1 MSKVLDT
8 INNIIEGEAQEI
20 RAQESNA
27 LAAMTL
33 ASDNRFRRGADLRAE
48 ADLQLRLKQDLEGDL
63 TEAKAALE
71 NQLGSEIDDMVDTK
85 FEPVLRQAAVDEGL
99 PYNVDAYSNSKFLKK
114 AKDLYVEKGFTQEQA
129 SKILNTVIAYKE
141 NPQQRGLMIGFFDD
155 IMQGGTI
162 DSYRKGFTSL
172 GLYGTLPEGVT
183 GADVQA
189 QFARQK
195 GDSALGRFGEIQD
208 VIQGIDTE
216 MAELRKGDM
225 QIQRATIAP
234 KKDFEFDV
242 QSAFTR
248 EVNEDLATLNKQI
261 KVSDDRIAM
270 FNTLTADGEYNN
282 AQKAELNMLVN
293 EVLADLETGL
303 NKKQKKRIAQT
314 KYNIQFGTQMD
325 RNRKTNA
332 TSLKEQG
339 LRNAI
344 KKLND
349 EIVNIRKT
357 KAEMNTR
364 QKNQISMYEQTFGGT
379 LIEGDKNVYIA
390 TPDVFYDTKIKEVQ
404 QVINILENDLQSF
417 DE

>member
-48 ADLQLRLKQDLEGDL
+48 ADLQLRLKEDLEGDL
-63 TEAKAALE
+63 TEAKTALE
-71 NQLGSEIDDMVDTK
+71 NQLGSEIDDMIDTK
-85 FEPVLRQAAVDEGL
+85 FEPVLRQAAVDEDL
-99 PYNVDAYSNSKFLKK
+99 TYNVEAYSNSSFLNK
-114 AKDLYVEKGFTQEQA
+114 AKELYVEKGFTKEQA

-141 NPQQRGLMIGFFDD
+141 NPQQRGLIIGFFDD

-162 DSYRKGFTSL
+162 DSYRKGFTAL

-183 GADVQA
+183 GADVKA

-208 VIQGIDTE
+208 VIQGIDME

-248 EVNEDLATLNKQI
+248 EVNEDLATLSNQI
-261 KVSDDRIAM
+261 EISNDRIKM
-270 FNTLTADGEYNN
+270 FNTLTADGQYNN
-282 AQKAELNMLVN
+282 AQKAELNILVN
-293 EVLADLETGL
+293 DVLADLESGL
-303 NKKQKKRIAQT
+303 STKEQSRIAQT
-314 KYNIQFGTQMD
+314 KYNIKFGPQM
-325 RNRKTNA
+325 NKYLKTNA
-332 TSLKEQG
+332 TSLNQEQ
-339 LRNAI
+339 LLNAI
-344 KKLND
+344 KKLSD
-349 EIVNIRKT
+349 EIENIKQT
-357 KAEMNTR
+357 KKEMNTR
-364 QKNQISMYEQTFGGT
+364 QKNQMSMYEQTFGGT
-379 LIEGDKNVYIA
+379 LLQEDKDKYVV
-390 TPDVFYDTKIKEVQ
+390 TSDSFYDTKISEVQ
-404 QVINILENDLQSF
+404 QVINILENDLKSF

>member
-282 AQKAELNMLVN
+282 AQKAELNILVN

>member
-282 AQKAELNMLVN
+282 AQKAELNILVN

-325 RNRKTNA
+325 KNRKTNA

>member
-1 MSKVLDT
+1 MSKILDT

-33 ASDNRFRRGADLRAE
+33 ASDNRFRRKADLRAD
-48 ADLQLRLKQDLEGDL
+48 ADLQLRLKEDLEGDL

-85 FEPVLRQAAVDEGL
+85 FEPVLRQAAVDIKEK
-99 PYNVDAYSNSKFLKK
+99 YNLDVYSNSSFLNK
-114 AKDLYVEKGFTQEQA
+114 AKELYVQKGFSEEQA
-129 SKILNTVIAYKE
+129 KKILNTVIAYKE
-141 NPQQRGLMIGFFDD
+141 NPEQRGLMVGFFDE
-155 IMQGGTI
+155 IMEGGNI
-162 DSYRKGFTSL
+162 DSYRKGFTAL

-183 GADVQA
+183 GADVKA

-208 VIQGIDTE
+208 VIQGIDIE
-216 MAELRKGDM
+216 MEELRKGDM

-248 EVNEDLATLNKQI
+248 EVNEDLATLNNQI
-261 KVSDDRIAM
+261 KASNDRIEM
-270 FNTLTADGEYNN
+270 FNTLTADGQYNN
-282 AQKAELNMLVN
+282 AQKEKLNILVN
-293 EVLADLETGL
+293 DVLADLEIGL
-303 NKKQKKRIAQT
+303 NKKQKSRIAQT
-314 KYNIQFGTQMD
+314 KYNIKFGPQMD
-325 RNRKTNA
+325 RNAKTNA
-332 TSLKEQG
+332 TSLRQKG
-339 LRNAI
+339 LLSAI

-349 EIVNIRKT
+349 ELQNIKET
-357 KAEMNTR
+357 KAQMNTR
-364 QKNQISMYEQTFGGT
+364 QKNQISMYEKTFGGT
-379 LIEGDKNVYIA
+379 LLEGDKNVYIA
-390 TPDVFYDTKIKEVQ
+390 NSDVFYDNKIKEVQ
-404 QVINILENDLQSF
+404 QVINILENDLKSF

>member
-325 RNRKTNA
+325 KNRKTNA